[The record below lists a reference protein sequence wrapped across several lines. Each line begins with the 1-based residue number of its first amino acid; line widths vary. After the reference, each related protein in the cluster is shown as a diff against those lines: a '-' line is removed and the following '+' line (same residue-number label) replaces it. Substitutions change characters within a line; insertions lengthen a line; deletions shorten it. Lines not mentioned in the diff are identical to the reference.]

1 MNSFFKKH
9 QDITIISVLLIV
21 TLLLLLSNLN
31 KKESLSAV
39 ERVVMTAFS
48 PFQDSVAWVTKK
60 ISFGWDDYIYLV
72 GVKKE
77 NKRLKE
83 AADKLMFENT
93 ILVEQL
99 KHYGR
104 LGKLL
109 TFPKLDEVFFEAA
122 SVIGRDTT
130 GRVKQL
136 TINKGSDHGI
146 KKNMPVVTHRG
157 LVGRVVLSGSN
168 FSKVLLIT
176 DVRSAIDA
184 LVQETRAGLVVVGAN
199 SRLLDTRYLAVNSN
213 VKDGDQ
219 VVSSGF
225 GGVFPKGLL
234 IGVLKNVSVMKDSLF
249 LSAQLQPLADL
260 DRIEE
265 ALVLKGPRY
274 KPADTGEEG

>member
-9 QDITIISVLLIV
+9 QDITIVSVLLAV

-31 KKESLSAV
+31 KKQSLSAV

-77 NKRLKE
+77 NKRLKD

-93 ILVEQL
+93 MLVERL

-104 LGKLL
+104 LKNLL
-109 TFPKLDEVFFEAA
+109 AFPKLDEIYFEAA
-122 SVIGRDTT
+122 SVIGRDST

-136 TINKGSDHGI
+136 TINKGSDSGI

-157 LVGRVVLSGSN
+157 LVGRVVLAGSN

-184 LVQETRAGLVVVGAN
+184 LVQETRSGLVVVGAN
-199 SRLLDTRYLAVNSN
+199 SRLLDIRYLAVNAN
-213 VKDGDQ
+213 VKNGDQ

-234 IGVLKNVSVMKDSLF
+234 IGVLRNVSVMKDSLF

-265 ALVLKGPRY
+265 TLVLKGPRY
-274 KPADTGEEG
+274 KPSVAGEEG